1 MINGQ
6 IMEFICRCRN
16 LSKVV
21 MIKEK
26 FFFLIGVSFLF
37 SSCSSRLGLQY
48 DPNNPLEKLQ
58 YEIAQQFED
67 SNFVNAHWGV
77 LIKSL
82 KTGETIYARNE
93 KKMFMP
99 ASNMKLFTS
108 SSAMIALGP
117 NYRYTTRLVTNGEVI
132 DGVLNGDLII
142 VGSGDPTISGRFDSG
157 KVTITFEQWADSL
170 KALGITQIKGNI
182 IGDDNCFDDEYYGA
196 GWAADDETYYYA
208 AQISGLSFNDNCVD
222 IRIAPSATIADVC
235 SLTWSPNTRY
245 VNIIN
250 QTTTASEIDSV
261 NDIHFERKRG
271 TNNIFVLGKMSIG
284 KNPFIESVTVENPTT
299 YSVMVLKEVLESK
312 GISVLGAIVDADDF
326 ADTIRYEN
334 SKQLASFT
342 SLPYS
347 EIIKTIN
354 KPSQN
359 FYTEQVFRTIGKERY
374 GVGSMD
380 NSRAVAFPILY
391 SWGVDTARV
400 RYVDGSGLSR
410 QDLITPSDIVSILSG
425 MSKENSFLP
434 FYESLPI
441 AGIDGTI
448 KNRMK
453 GTKAQGNVH
462 AKTGAIG
469 YVRSLSGYVTS
480 SDGEQFVFSMI
491 TNHYTVP
498 TKLAEKIQDAVCVM
512 LSDFKR

>member
-1 MINGQ
+1 MT
-6 IMEFICRCRN
+6 
-16 LSKVV
+16 
-21 MIKEK
+21 KEK
-26 FFFLIGVSFLF
+26 FFFLICTSLLF
-37 SSCSSRLGLQY
+37 ASCSPHQGLQY
-48 DPNNPLEKLQ
+48 DPSNPVEKLQ
-58 YEIAQQFED
+58 FDIAQQFED

-108 SSAMIALGP
+108 SSAMVALGP
-117 NYRYTTRLVTNGEVI
+117 NYRYTTRLVTNGEVENGI
-132 DGVLNGDLII
+132 LNGDLIM

-170 KALGITQIKGNI
+170 KAIGIQQIKGNI

-196 GWAADDETYYYA
+196 GWSADYETDYYA

-222 IRIAPSATIADVC
+222 IRIAPSGTIADIC
-235 SLTWSPNTRY
+235 SLTVSPNTRY

-250 QTTTASEIDSV
+250 LTSTVAESDSV
-261 NDIHFERKRG
+261 NDIYFERKRG
-271 TNNIFVLGKMSIG
+271 TNNIFVHGKMSIG
-284 KNPFIESVTVENPTT
+284 KKPFIESVTVENPTVYT
-299 YSVMVLKEVLESK
+299 VMALKEVLESK
-312 GISVLGAIVDADDF
+312 GISVLGTVVDADDF
-326 ADTIRYEN
+326 ADTIRYDN

-359 FYTEQVFRTIGKERY
+359 FYTEQVFRTIGKERF
-374 GVGSMD
+374 GIGSMD
-380 NSRAVAFPILY
+380 NGRAVAFPIL
-391 SWGVDTARV
+391 SLWGVDTV
-400 RYVDGSGLSR
+400 RLRYADGSGLSR
-410 QDLITPSDIVSILSG
+410 QDLITPNDIVSILSG

-453 GTKAQGNVH
+453 GTTAQGNVH
-462 AKTGAIG
+462 AKTGSIG

-491 TNHYTVP
+491 ANHYTVP
-498 TKLAEKIQDAVCVM
+498 IKWAEKIQDAVCVM
-512 LSDFKR
+512 LADFRR